1 MTNSASK
8 MWQHEVQDFNM
19 AGCTDNTC
27 NEANNCDGGADGLK
41 PFGCGHFTQQIWA
54 VSILYFLSIL
64 IVYNIVTILIYRL

>member
-19 AGCTDNTC
+19 AGCTDSNC
-27 NEANNCDGGADGLK
+27 NEANNCDGGVDNVA

-54 VSILYFLSIL
+54 VSILYFYPAL
-64 IVYNIVTILIYRL
+64 